1 MLYYHSLKG
10 TTGNRTFHPFYKCGV
25 IIEISSTIPLKTHNN
40 KVTKLTT
47 LKFTNFFCGDMAV
60 KKKHYLFMIKI
71 KIEDDNHCKPL
82 FRSAYQLK
90 EAKPKDQK

>member
-1 MLYYHSLKG
+1 
-10 TTGNRTFHPFYKCGV
+10 
-25 IIEISSTIPLKTHNN
+25 
-40 KVTKLTT
+40 
-47 LKFTNFFCGDMAV
+47 
-60 KKKHYLFMIKI
+60 MIKI